1 MFAFPDWSTKQY
13 LFAAALVAIPM
24 LPNLWSIYH
33 AFTRFFETR
42 EEKKLWILVAVFVPV
57 IGGLA
62 YIFVGRKRARNM
74 QQIVDLTSG
83 QTPDQAPDQAPDQT
97 PEKSPE
103 P

>member
-13 LFAAALVAIPM
+13 LFAVAMVAIPM

-42 EEKKLWILVAVFVPV
+42 EEKKLWILVAVFIPV

-62 YIFVGRKRARNM
+62 YIFVGRKRAQKM
-74 QQIVDLTSG
+74 QQVVDKTPDQTSDQTSG
-83 QTPDQAPDQAPDQT
+83 QTPDQT
-97 PEKSPE
+97 PEP
-103 P
+103 